1 VDSSPEKNLAH
12 REKPEDTTIHDRA
25 AASQTNASDFQAGAR
40 GIAIAM
46 YCVLLVSYIL
56 MAADRYLF
64 PVLAPD
70 VRKAFG
76 FSLANT
82 GLLSTI
88 FTLGLGIG
96 GLPTGYLLARYSRKM
111 VLLTGIVIFSAAT
124 ALTTQVPGFWTML
137 ICLAAQGIGMSML
150 ATSMFALAASY
161 FSGYRSAAIGSV
173 NFCYGIG
180 GFLGPY
186 LAGKLRQS
194 YNTWHAPMLAFGL
207 FGFVMVVII
216 AATVRPWFSD
226 TRRAAEVKVD
236 SGGAASLAN
245 RNTIIL
251 TILSL
256 IHGLS
261 MYGFLGLYPTFLRET
276 LHYTPIEAGK
286 VIGFFGIG
294 ALASIPC
301 GWIGD
306 RYSPKLVL
314 SGSLLSIAV
323 LGYLFFQISPTM
335 LTREILTCIYGVTGS
350 AVLYVNLAGYHVKA
364 LRRSLSSRGSGMFVT
379 SLYGGAAFGGYALGW
394 LVGHGGWL
402 QASEIQMTLLSL
414 VGAVLALALR
424 PSEMSM

>member
-1 VDSSPEKNLAH
+1 
-12 REKPEDTTIHDRA
+12 
-25 AASQTNASDFQAGAR
+25 
-40 GIAIAM
+40 M
-46 YCVLLVSYIL
+46 YCVLLVAYTL

-64 PVLAPD
+64 PVLASD

-76 FSLANT
+76 FTLANT
-82 GLLSTI
+82 GLLATI
-88 FTLGLGIG
+88 FTLGLGVG
-96 GLPTGYLLARYSRKM
+96 GLPTGYLLTRYSRKS

-124 ALTTQVPGFWTML
+124 ALTTTVPGFWTML
-137 ICLAAQGIGMSML
+137 VCLAAQGIGMSML

-161 FSGYRSAAIGSV
+161 FAANRSAAIGSV

-194 YNTWHAPMLAFGL
+194 YDTWHAPMLSFGL
-207 FGFVMVVII
+207 FGFVMVLLI
-216 AATVRPWFSD
+216 AASVRPWFSE
-226 TRRAAEVKVD
+226 TRRAAEAKAD
-236 SGGAASLAN
+236 RGGAGNLAN

-276 LHYTPIEAGK
+276 LHYSPTDAGK
-286 VIGFFGIG
+286 VIGFFGVG
-294 ALASIPC
+294 ALASIGG

-314 SGSLLSIAV
+314 SGSLLSISV
-323 LGYLFFQISPTM
+323 LGYLFFRESPSM

-364 LRRSLSSRGSGMFVT
+364 LRGSLSNRGSGMFVT
-379 SLYGGAAFGGYALGW
+379 SLYASAAFGGYLLGGLAARVGW
-394 LVGHGGWL
+394 LR
-402 QASEIQMTLLSL
+402 ASELEMSLLCV
-414 VGAVLALALR
+414 VGAALALALR
-424 PSEMSM
+424 PSEMSL

>member
-1 VDSSPEKNLAH
+1 MREDKTIQDQAAVTNTSTVDLK
-12 REKPEDTTIHDRA
+12 
-25 AASQTNASDFQAGAR
+25 AGAR
-40 GIAIAM
+40 GVAIAM

-88 FTLGLGIG
+88 FTLGLGLG

-111 VLLTGIVIFSAAT
+111 VLLTGIVIFSSAT
-124 ALTTQVPGFWTML
+124 ALTTMVPGFWTML
-137 ICLAAQGIGMSML
+137 VCLAAQGIGMSML

-180 GFLGPY
+180 GFLGPF

-207 FGFVMVVII
+207 FGFVMVAII
-216 AATVRPWFSD
+216 AVSVRPWFVE
-226 TRRAAEVKVD
+226 TRRAAEIKAD
-236 SGGAASLAN
+236 SGGADSLMN

-251 TILSL
+251 TVLSL
-256 IHGLS
+256 IHGLG

-276 LHYTPIEAGK
+276 LHYTPSDAGK

-306 RYSPKLVL
+306 RFSPKLVL

-323 LGYLFFQISPTM
+323 LGFLFFRISPTM

-350 AVLYVNLAGYHVKA
+350 AILYVNLAGYHVKA
-364 LRRSLSSRGSGMFVT
+364 LRRSMSSRGSGMFVT
-379 SLYGGAAFGGYALGW
+379 SLYGGAAFGGYLLGW
-394 LVGHGGWL
+394 IVGHGGWL
-402 QASEIQMTLLSL
+402 LAAEIQMSVLSV
-414 VGAVLALALR
+414 VGAILALALR
-424 PSEMSM
+424 PNEMSL